1 MKSQLIPQ
9 QIRRY
14 SHTFRQFL
22 LFLDLCYLIIELY
35 PHATQT
41 HSNACSAAKNKVL
54 LYFTKVAKLPL
65 L

>member
-35 PHATQT
+35 PHATQ
-41 HSNACSAAKNKVL
+41 NPLECL
-54 LYFTKVAKLPL
+54 LGSEE
-65 L
+65 

>member
-41 HSNACSAAKNKVL
+41 PLECL
-54 LYFTKVAKLPL
+54 LGSEK
-65 L
+65 